1 MKKSTIV
8 IVIIVILIIL
18 GLFAGGNSSESS
30 SNSNGKYGR
39 GSEYDQNIND
49 IADAY
54 EMDPDDV
61 NEKIER
67 VAGY

>member
-18 GLFAGGNSSESS
+18 GLFSGADSSESS
-30 SNSNGKYGR
+30 SDLNGKYGR
-39 GSEYDQNIND
+39 GNEYDQNVYD

-54 EMDPDDV
+54 GMDPDDV
-61 NEKIER
+61 NRKIER